1 MIINR
6 LPAKID
12 QVFRLLCRP
21 LDPASICVS
30 SAKTRQVTAYQEALQ
45 AAGIETCLLAS
56 RSGADNDGP
65 GVRLVTM
72 HRIKGLEFAHV
83 LVAGA
88 NAGDLPPFPLET
100 ADSYDLLHVAAT
112 RARDTL
118 TITGNGRLSPFLREG
133 G

>member
-1 MIINR
+1 M
-6 LPAKID
+6 
-12 QVFRLLCRP
+12 
-21 LDPASICVS
+21 
-30 SAKTRQVTAYQEALQ
+30 SARKTRQVKAYQEALQ
-45 AAGIETCLLAS
+45 AAGIEICLLAS
-56 RSGADNDGP
+56 RSGADDDGP
-65 GVRLVTM
+65 GVRLATL

-100 ADSYDLLHVAAT
+100 ADSYDLLQERCLLHVAAT

-118 TITGNGRLSPFLREG
+118 TITGNGRLSLFLREG